1 MFNDSGL
8 MRSNYLLERA
18 LDTETV
24 RRRVIA
30 NNIANVNVP
39 HFKRSDVNF
48 ESELKRVIDDNNNPD
63 NRLPALMEHEKHIP
77 FYTEKDIRGV
87 KTRVNLDY
95 DTTALNN
102 GNNVDMEKEMVEAAK
117 NLMRYNTFVA
127 GMNHNFKMIKSVM
140 RPA

>member
-1 MFNDSGL
+1 MFEDSGL
-8 MRSNYLLERA
+8 MRTNYILERA

-24 RRRVIA
+24 RRKVIA
-30 NNIANVNVP
+30 DNIANVNVP

-48 ESELKRVIDDNNNPD
+48 ESELKRVIAANNNPD
-63 NRLPALMEHEKHIP
+63 NKLPALMEHEKHIP
-77 FYTEKDIRGV
+77 FYTERNIKDVNI
-87 KTRVNLDY
+87 RVNLDY

-127 GMNHNFKMIKSVM
+127 GMNHNFKMLKLSM
-140 RPA
+140 RSA